1 MNASTK
7 LILRKSYSRTDG
19 SHPIYLRVTI
29 NRQSKHFSLGIY
41 CLEDNWLEK
50 KKRIRSSAQ
59 DSSIDNLKLADAIT
73 KAKKII
79 NDFTRFNKPPTFTE
93 FTNKFRGN
101 FSKDSFFAF
110 ANLYIDKHDDIS
122 ANTKRTYKSQ
132 LTKLDNYKN
141 IKTLKLSEVNNLDFI
156 QGYKN
161 YMHTTLGNKTNTI
174 TKSLGF
180 IKAVLNDAIRNDLLD
195 TNVFKKIKLKKAS
208 GKREYLTLYEVK
220 LLEKYYNSSK
230 IPKGEKNVLQYFL
243 FSCYT
248 GLRFMDVKLL
258 TPKHIISNSILSN
271 EDGGVDD
278 WKTVEKQMHKTKVD
292 VVIPLTKKAL
302 SYLPQ
307 YELKTNQP
315 IFRVISNQKTNKT
328 LRKSIAKCKIDKAN
342 NISFHCAR
350 HSFATN
356 TLHKGVAL
364 KYVSKML
371 GHTDIKTTELYT
383 KPNKH
388 YLIDAM
394 RILDQ

>member
-1 MNASTK
+1 MKARTE
-7 LILRKSYSRTDG
+7 LRLRKSYSRQDG
-19 SHPIYLRVTI
+19 SHPIHLRLTI
-29 NRQSKHFSLGIY
+29 NRQSRYFSLKVY
-41 CLEDNWLEK
+41 CKEENWLKEK
-50 KKRIRSSAQ
+50 QEVSSTVENSA
-59 DSSIDNLKLADAIT
+59 IINLKISDAKT
-73 KAKKII
+73 RVKAIL
-79 NDFTRFNKPPTFTE
+79 NDFTRFNKPPTFLE

-101 FSKDSFFAF
+101 FSKDNFYAF
-110 ANLYIDKHDDIS
+110 ALSYIKNHEELS
-122 ANTKRTYKSQ
+122 ANTRRSYKSQ
-132 LTKLDNYKN
+132 LTKLNNHTRIKN
-141 IKTLKLSEVNNLDFI
+141 LSLAEVNNLDFI

-161 YMHTTLGNKTNTI
+161 YMHTTLENKTNTI

-180 IKAVLNDAIRNDLLD
+180 IKAVLNEAIRNDLLD
-195 TNVFKKIKLKKAS
+195 TNVFNKIKLSKVPS
-208 GKREYLTLYEVK
+208 KREYLTSYEIE
-220 LLEKYYNSSK
+220 LLEKYYSSSK
-230 IPKGEKNVLQYFL
+230 IPKGEKNVLRYFL

-248 GLRFMDVKLL
+248 GLRFMDVKQL

-271 EDGGVDD
+271 ENGSVDD
-278 WKTVEKQMHKTKVD
+278 WKTVEKQMHKTKID

-302 SYLPQ
+302 SYLPS
-307 YELKTNQP
+307 YEPTAQQP

-328 LRKSIAKCKIDKAN
+328 LRKSITKCKIDKAS

-371 GHTDIKTTELYT
+371 GHTEIKTTELYT

-394 RILDQ
+394 RVLDQ